1 MQEKQ
6 TERTEKTFYDSLS
19 DEELVKLIKDSGD
32 ALTLRK
38 CQEQIYDRYARKVYF
53 KCLGIVKD
61 ADHAQDLTHDIMV
74 KILLKIRTFR
84 GDSPLFGWI
93 YAVTYNHCLSWLQ
106 KRNKVRMQDFDE
118 KSNEIAD
125 SDAELN
131 LKKLTEIRLEKLQI
145 LMDSLS
151 ESDRMIL
158 MMKYQDGFSVKDIS
172 TMLDLGESA
181 VKMRLKRSRDRLAEL
196 VNNHHSDE

>member
-6 TERTEKTFYDSLS
+6 KEQTEKTFYDSMS

-106 KRNKVRMQDFDE
+106 KPQQSQD
-118 KSNEIAD
+118 A
-125 SDAELN
+125 
-131 LKKLTEIRLEKLQI
+131 
-145 LMDSLS
+145 
-151 ESDRMIL
+151 
-158 MMKYQDGFSVKDIS
+158 GF
-172 TMLDLGESA
+172 
-181 VKMRLKRSRDRLAEL
+181 
-196 VNNHHSDE
+196 

>member
-61 ADHAQDLTHDIMV
+61 HDDAQDLTHDIMV

-125 SDAELN
+125 SDAELD
-131 LKKLTEIRLEKLQI
+131 LKKLTELRLEKLQI